1 MEPNPNKFYHHFN
14 NDTDISWGWF
24 VDIDND
30 WNTNNIRQI
39 IRISNNYK
47 GALPPICEI
56 DEEILEPD
64 EISKNQFP
72 SHVAFFLW
80 VEPPRIELQR
90 LERSKSVEWYDK
102 SNLFQM
108 RGGEE

>member
-64 EISKNQFP
+64 EISKNQTYFNAA
-72 SHVAFFLW
+72 SITTTTIFVVALIY
-80 VEPPRIELQR
+80 VL
-90 LERSKSVEWYDK
+90 Y
-102 SNLFQM
+102 
-108 RGGEE
+108 